1 MCDKWPS
8 VKSRAANRFSTPSRK
23 LYATSWSSTG
33 SGIALLEEEDE
44 QEEEEESDLLW
55 VMAVQMDWG
64 EGGVV
69 VPEEA
74 GEVVAEET
82 GNVVLPEE
90 KEEQAVFRVQVME
103 EALVREKDPEP
114 ACLPG
119 EVFLQFPK
127 APLVPDTRQTQSR
140 WKTEPGTVPEERPLN
155 PLLTATTRASIASP
169 PYHQRNMRLHLA
181 PTSRSKC
188 HRPSPPPAP
197 SHQEPI

>member
-1 MCDKWPS
+1 
-8 VKSRAANRFSTPSRK
+8 
-23 LYATSWSSTG
+23 
-33 SGIALLEEEDE
+33 
-44 QEEEEESDLLW
+44 
-55 VMAVQMDWG
+55 MDRG

-82 GNVVLPEE
+82 RNVVVPEE

-127 APLVPDTRQTQSR
+127 APLVPDTRQTQS
-140 WKTEPGTVPEERPLN
+140 ETVPEERPLN
-155 PLLTATTRASIASP
+155 LLLTATTRASIASP